1 MYLYLLVYC
10 AVMSIVAF
18 FAYLVDKI
26 KAKRDKWRISESML
40 LSLGFLG
47 GAVGALLSMELFR
60 HKTKHW
66 YFRAVNILGLVWQA
80 ALVIFLYVK
89 GI

>member
-10 AVMSIVAF
+10 GAMSLVAF
-18 FAYLVDKI
+18 VAYLIDKI
-26 KAKRDKWRISESML
+26 KARRDEWRISESML

-47 GAVGALLSMELFR
+47 GSVGAILAMELFR

-66 YFRAVNILGLVWQA
+66 YFRVVNIIGLIWQA

>member
-1 MYLYLLVYC
+1 MYLYFLVYC
-10 AVMSIVAF
+10 GAMSLVAF
-18 FAYLVDKI
+18 VAYMLDKI
-26 KAKRDKWRISESML
+26 KAKKDKWRIPESTL

-47 GAVGALLSMELFR
+47 GALGALLSLELFR
-60 HKTKHW
+60 HKTKQW
-66 YFRAVNILGLVWQA
+66 YFRAVNILGSRWQA

>member
-1 MYLYLLVYC
+1 MYLYFLVYC
-10 AVMSIVAF
+10 GAMSLVAF
-18 FAYLVDKI
+18 VAYMLDKI
-26 KAKRDKWRISESML
+26 KAKKDKWRIPESTL

-47 GAVGALLSMELFR
+47 GALGALLSMELFR

-66 YFRAVNILGLVWQA
+66 YFRAVNIIGIIWQA